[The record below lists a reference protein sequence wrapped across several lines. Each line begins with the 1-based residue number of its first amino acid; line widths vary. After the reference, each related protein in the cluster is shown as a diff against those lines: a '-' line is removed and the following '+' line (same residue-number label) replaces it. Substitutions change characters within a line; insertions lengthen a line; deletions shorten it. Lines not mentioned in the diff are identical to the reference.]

1 MKTILEPSR
10 TTPVIGEYDVAVV
23 GGGIAGIAAALAAA
37 RAGASVLLAERQYAL
52 GGLATLGLIAIYL
65 PLCDGRGTQVSF
77 GIAEE
82 LLRLSIRHGHEGS
95 YPKPWLQGGSRE
107 ERECTRF
114 LVQYNP
120 QVFAIL
126 AEQLLLEH
134 GVQLLYGTAVCAAH
148 GEGGR
153 LSALLLENKS
163 GRSAVVARAFVDASG
178 DADVCALAGED
189 TVRFAQ
195 GNVLAAWYYAC
206 ESGGYHM
213 KMLGFSDTPD
223 KYKTGQPKESLTPV
237 RYGGLDARE
246 LTDMMVASHAASLK
260 DFLKGGKEENRA
272 LATLATIPQVR
283 MTRRVAGVRTV
294 DDEQCFRHFPDSI
307 GMIGDWR
314 KPGPVYEL
322 PFGTLHGAKIRNLI
336 CAGRCISVT
345 DDMWD
350 IARVIPACAV
360 TGEAAGIAA
369 AISDDF
375 PAMDVAG
382 LQCRLRAAGGRLS
395 LDEL

>member
-1 MKTILEPSR
+1 MKTILEPAR

-37 RAGASVLLAERQYAL
+37 RAGARVLLAERQYAL

-95 YPKPWLQGGSRE
+95 YPTPWLQGGSRE
-107 ERECTRF
+107 ERESARF

-134 GVQLLYGTAVCAAH
+134 GVQLLYGTTVCAAH
-148 GEGGR
+148 VEGGR

-178 DADVCALAGED
+178 DADVCVLAGED

-195 GNVLAAWYYAC
+195 GNVLAAWYYAS
-206 ESGGYHM
+206 EGGGYRM

-223 KYKTGQPKESLTPV
+223 KHKTGEQGEPLSPV

-246 LTDMMVASHAASLK
+246 LTDMMVASHAASLE
-260 DFLKGGKEENRA
+260 DFLKGGEGENRA

-283 MTRRVAGVRTV
+283 MTRRMAGARTV
-294 DDEQCFRHFPDSI
+294 DDGQCFRHFPDSI

-314 KPGPVYEL
+314 KRGPVYEL
-322 PFGTLHGAKIRNLI
+322 PLGTLYGAKIRNLI
-336 CAGRCISVT
+336 CTGRCISVT

-350 IARVIPACAV
+350 ITRVIPACAV
-360 TGEAAGIAA
+360 TGEAAGVAA

-375 PAMDVAG
+375 PAMDVAD
-382 LQCRLRAAGGRLS
+382 LQRRLRAAGGKLF